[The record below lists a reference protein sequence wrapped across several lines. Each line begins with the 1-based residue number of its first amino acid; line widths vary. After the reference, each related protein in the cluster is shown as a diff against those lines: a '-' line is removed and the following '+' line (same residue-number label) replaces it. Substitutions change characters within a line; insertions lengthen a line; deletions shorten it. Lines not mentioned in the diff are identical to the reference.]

1 MRAYIVAS
9 VLVLLFSAALPAAKT
24 LDVYVIDADAG
35 KAMLVVTPSG
45 QSMVVDAGYAG
56 FIDEKSQ
63 VVKPNDLDA
72 DRIVR
77 LVKLAKLK
85 QIDYLVVTNYHN
97 DQAENVPK
105 LVAKAGIPVRNF
117 VDHGQPVEQ
126 DPLTQAI
133 FKAYTNAIGKA
144 NRITVKPGD
153 AIPLKGVQVQVLAS
167 AGATIKNPLPGA
179 GTPNPLCAAAAAAPA
194 DNGENGASIGL
205 LYTFGK
211 FRMID
216 LADLT
221 KPKEYDLM
229 CPNNLVGMV
238 DLFLVSHH
246 GSDLSNSPQLVYELH
261 PQVAIMNNGA
271 KQGNERQTATV
282 VRTSPG
288 IVDSWQLHYSV
299 DGSPE
304 NNTAPN
310 RIANPQQQPDPQ
322 SFGYVLD
329 DKGDYIK
336 VSAQENGDFTVTNSR
351 NGFTQTYKKHEH
363 RP

>member
-117 VDHGQPVEQ
+117 VDHGPLVEQ
-126 DPLTQAI
+126 DPSLRP
-133 FKAYTNAIGKA
+133 YS
-144 NRITVKPGD
+144 RP
-153 AIPLKGVQVQVLAS
+153 IPTPLARR
-167 AGATIKNPLPGA
+167 
-179 GTPNPLCAAAAAAPA
+179 
-194 DNGENGASIGL
+194 IGL
-205 LYTFGK
+205 
-211 FRMID
+211 
-216 LADLT
+216 
-221 KPKEYDLM
+221 P
-229 CPNNLVGMV
+229 
-238 DLFLVSHH
+238 S
-246 GSDLSNSPQLVYELH
+246 
-261 PQVAIMNNGA
+261 
-271 KQGNERQTATV
+271 
-282 VRTSPG
+282 
-288 IVDSWQLHYSV
+288 
-299 DGSPE
+299 
-304 NNTAPN
+304 
-310 RIANPQQQPDPQ
+310 
-322 SFGYVLD
+322 
-329 DKGDYIK
+329 
-336 VSAQENGDFTVTNSR
+336 SR
-351 NGFTQTYKKHEH
+351 VM
-363 RP
+363 RSR